1 MRNLEVTVL
10 PPASVRSLR
19 RAAEAS
25 GLIGHA
31 DVSALT
37 RHTVSPEE
45 IVARR
50 SALHLSQ
57 VDLARQLGVAANTV
71 NRWEAGTRGIPTY
84 LWLAL
89 EGIEHVRQ
97 CKANY

>member
-1 MRNLEVTVL
+1 
-10 PPASVRSLR
+10 
-19 RAAEAS
+19 
-25 GLIGHA
+25 
-31 DVSALT
+31 
-37 RHTVSPEE
+37 
-45 IVARR
+45 
-50 SALHLSQ
+50 LHLSQ